1 VPEDPALRRSR
12 LRLAG
17 FLSFMGVLHFA
28 MPKPFDRI
36 IPSWVPGRP
45 RSWTYLSGA
54 AELTSGLLLANRS
67 TKRIGGAMGAATL
80 VAVYPA
86 NVQMA
91 IDNKPRTAFG
101 VGMWLRLPMQFPMI
115 GWALKHARR

>member
-1 VPEDPALRRSR
+1 MRASR

-28 MPKPFDRI
+28 VPKAFDKI
-36 IPSWVPGRP
+36 IPSWMPGRP
-45 RSWTYLSGA
+45 RMWTYLSGA
-54 AELTSGLLLANRS
+54 AELASGVLLANPS
-67 TKRIGGAMGAATL
+67 TKRVGGAMGAATL

-91 IDNKPRTAFG
+91 IDNKPSTPFG
-101 VGMWLRLPMQFPMI
+101 FGLWLRLPMQFPMI
-115 GWALKHARR
+115 AWALKHAHS